1 MTPLDN
7 RDSTPA
13 DLRHPLVLAPALRRQ
28 PWPLLLLLAGCVGGS
43 EHPIVTSETP
53 TPDTPPDPP
62 PETPQD
68 PYIPPPYYPTADT
81 SDTTAETSDTTND
94 GDRSHSPITEKQSRV
109 NSHEFWKY
117 PYLNAPLNSP
127 LSTPIP
133 VSYTHLTLPTIVS
146 V

>member
-13 DLRHPLVLAPALRRQ
+13 DLRHPLVLTPALRRQ

-68 PYIPPPYYPTADT
+68 PYLAPP
-81 SDTTAETSDTTND
+81 
-94 GDRSHSPITEKQSRV
+94 
-109 NSHEFWKY
+109 
-117 PYLNAPLNSP
+117 
-127 LSTPIP
+127 
-133 VSYTHLTLPTIVS
+133 
-146 V
+146 